1 MLQKLFNLTFL
12 LATALSQKTV
22 EDYGGTAGTP
32 MELAKAVDGN
42 VTNAGFIG
50 EDFFEGED
58 GKALTMYFSW
68 TTYTTGDVTKIPTYS
83 WIQSYAQMEDPT
95 APGKYLQATCN
106 VGYNPNAAAA
116 TGTGVVV
123 NAFYGD
129 SITVEAI
136 PEGKWD
142 SYGTPLPEEYPK
154 EMQYQRVA
162 EEFAEPLGSY
172 ATNAVE
178 DTLSSQTCTV
188 WAPMYAID
196 ATGQQDTSAM
206 NDEYFK
212 AFKDYRSFNV
222 ATGFRIWKRSG
233 KSEYIYK
240 ADGGSVSYMLQDW
253 SNKITYPSGS
263 GATGASGMSGDQ
275 SGSGKDGDG
284 TSSGMDG
291 DDMMMEE
298 EDGGMMMIIIIV
310 VAVAV
315 VLILIVS
322 IIFCVMRSKNNK
334 KTEIQLKEGGEV
346 ESVEIEIE

>member
-1 MLQKLFNLTFL
+1 
-12 LATALSQKTV
+12 
-22 EDYGGTAGTP
+22 
-32 MELAKAVDGN
+32 MELGKAIDGN
-42 VTNAGFIG
+42 VTNVGFIG
-50 EDFFEGED
+50 EDFFEGEG

-68 TTYTTGDVTKIPTYS
+68 VTYTTGDVTKLPTYS
-83 WIQSYAQMEDPT
+83 WIQSYAQIEDPT

-106 VGYNPNAAAA
+106 VGYNPNSAAA

-162 EEFAEPLGSY
+162 EEYAEPLGSY

-178 DTLSSQTCTV
+178 DTLSSQQCTV

-196 ATGQQDTSAM
+196 ATGEQDTSAM
-206 NDEYFK
+206 NAEYFK
-212 AFKDYRSFNV
+212 AFKDYRSFDV

-233 KSEYIYK
+233 KSNYIYK
-240 ADGGSVSYMLQDW
+240 ADGDKVTYMLQDW
-253 SNKITYPSGS
+253 SSKITYPAGS
-263 GATGASGMSGDQ
+263 GATGGMSGNSGMSGD
-275 SGSGKDGDG
+275 GSSTDGMKDD
-284 TSSGMDG
+284 
-291 DDMMMEE
+291 DDMMMEG
-298 EDGGMMMIIIIV
+298 EDGGMMMIVIIV

-315 VLILIVS
+315 VLILIVV